1 MILNIIKKIVR
12 NVPYSEIIYLNLNRL
27 FNGKIFSYSSID
39 KKNVSITKFSK
50 KHHHIFFGY
59 YDINPFNIDNT
70 KILAI
75 KTKSDTKKRAE
86 IGFFSLNNPDEFFSI
101 SSTKSWCWQQ
111 GARLRWFDENNKK
124 LISYNDFRDGKFIN
138 VIKNIE
144 NVDDERIISA
154 PLYDI
159 SSDRKTGLSLNFSRL
174 QRLRPGYGY
183 SNIEDLT
190 LENECPDNDG
200 IYQVNL
206 SSNKSKLIISYSDLL
221 KKFPLNQDQDNIH
234 HYFNH
239 LSFNPSGNKFLFFHL
254 MQHENGRTNRLFV
267 FYLNSKK
274 ILLLED
280 NLTVSHYTW
289 RDDNNILITAVDK
302 KVNKT
307 YYIIYNTE
315 KNSKKVLNHK
325 YLNKDGHPTFL
336 NDKSII
342 ISDTYP
348 DINNKQDLFYYNI
361 EKNKYLKLGSFYK
374 RYKYQGETRCDLHPR
389 ISSDSHYISFDS
401 THQGLRSQYV
411 LKFKI

>member
-1 MILNIIKKIVR
+1 MILNIIKKIAR
-12 NVPYSEIIYLNLNRL
+12 KVPYSRIIYLNLNRL
-27 FNGKIFSYSSID
+27 FNGKIFTYSSIN
-39 KKNVSITKFSK
+39 KKIILITKFSV

-75 KTKSDTKKRAE
+75 KSRSDTKKRAE

-101 SSTKSWCWQQ
+101 SSTNSWCWQQ

-144 NVDDERIISA
+144 NEDYERIISA

-183 SNIEDLT
+183 SNIEDFT
-190 LENECPDNDG
+190 LENKCPDNDG
-200 IYQVNL
+200 IYQVNINT
-206 SSNKSKLIISYSDLL
+206 NKSKLIISYSNLI
-221 KKFPLNQDQDNIH
+221 KEFPLIQKYKNTH

-254 MQHENGRTNRLFV
+254 MQHENGRNNRLFV
-267 FYLNSKK
+267 FDLNSKK
-274 ILLLED
+274 ISLLED
-280 NLTVSHYTW
+280 DLTVSHYTW

-307 YYIIYNTE
+307 HYIIYSTE
-315 KNSKKVLNHK
+315 KNRKKVLNNK

-336 NDKSII
+336 NDESI

-348 DINNKQDLFYYNI
+348 DINNNQNLFYYNI
-361 EKNKYLKLGSFYK
+361 EKDRYIKLGSFYR
-374 RYKYQGETRCDLHPR
+374 RYKYNGEKRCDLHPR
-389 ISSDSHYISFDS
+389 ISNDSKYISIDS
-401 THQGLRSQYV
+401 THLGLRSQFV

>member
-1 MILNIIKKIVR
+1 MNFKFFKKIVSKIS
-12 NVPYSEIIYLNLNRL
+12 YSKIIFLNLNRL
-27 FNGKIFSYSSID
+27 LNGKLLTYSSLN
-39 KKNVSITKFSK
+39 KKSISITKFSVK
-50 KHHHIFFGY
+50 NHHIFFGY
-59 YDINPFNIDNT
+59 YDINPFNKNNS
-70 KILAI
+70 KLLAI
-75 KTKSDTKKRAE
+75 KTKSDLKVPVE
-86 IGFFSLNNPDEFFSI
+86 IGFFYLNNPNKFLSLGI
-101 SSTKSWCWQQ
+101 TKSWNWQQ

-144 NVDDERIISA
+144 NEDDERIISA

-183 SNIEDLT
+183 SNIEDFT
-190 LENECPDNDG
+190 LENKCPDNDG
-200 IYQVNL
+200 ICQVNINT
-206 SSNKSKLIISYSDLL
+206 NKSKLIISYSDLL
-221 KKFPLNQDQDNIH
+221 KEFPLDQDQDNTH

-254 MQHENGRTNRLFV
+254 MQHENGRNNRLFV
-267 FYLNSKK
+267 FDLNSKK
-274 ILLLED
+274 ISLLED
-280 NLTVSHYTW
+280 DLTVSHYTW

-307 YYIIYNTE
+307 YYIIYSTE
-315 KNSKKVLNHK
+315 KNRKKVLNHK

-336 NDKSII
+336 NDESI

-348 DINNKQDLFYYNI
+348 DINNNQNLFYYNI
-361 EKNKYLKLGSFYK
+361 EKDRYIKLGSFYR
-374 RYKYQGETRCDLHPR
+374 RYKYNGEKRCDLHPR
-389 ISSDSHYISFDS
+389 ISNDSKYISIDS
-401 THQGLRSQYV
+401 THSGLRSQYV